1 MTKEEWKR
9 VENALMQIGNIVKL
23 NVDGYVLT
31 LVLVQLKIYKNEIY
45 FEVDSQFEFPFKVTA
60 EIRKRFYP
68 VTRKCVYNKSKLK
81 KLSKRRQKELL
92 SDPHAYYE
100 YYSVTWT
107 SFNKLKKHLIEN
119 NENIELISIS
129 YE

>member
-9 VENALMQIGNIVKL
+9 TENALMQIGNIVKL
-23 NVDGYVLT
+23 NIDGYKLS
-31 LVLVQLKIYKNEIY
+31 LLLMQIKIYKNEIL
-45 FEVDSQFEFPFKVTA
+45 FEVDSKLKLPSEVTE

-107 SFNKLKKHLIEN
+107 SFHKLKKHLIEN